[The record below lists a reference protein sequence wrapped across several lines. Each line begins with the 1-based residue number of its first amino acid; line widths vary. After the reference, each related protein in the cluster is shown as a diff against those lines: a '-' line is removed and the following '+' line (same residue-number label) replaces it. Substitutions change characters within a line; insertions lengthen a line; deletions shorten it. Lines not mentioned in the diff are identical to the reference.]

1 MARVSDVMPVV
12 LKMCGCTLCHEPHHH
27 VNGMIVPLSGYIEK
41 GTLIHIDDVAEYGPS
56 ILRTAFRHWV
66 EAGRPTYE
74 DKMSRPDWR
83 TYWLGILDKVAERS
97 TCDRG
102 MIGAILID
110 DDQQII
116 ATGYAGA
123 PKGLPHCSEAGHLL
137 RKVTY
142 EDGSVH
148 EHCVRTAHAERNAI
162 VQSAKRGVSVKGAI
176 LYCTMQPC
184 LSCATDIINAGIR
197 KVIAKNGYHGA
208 ALTRE
213 WFNKAGVELIT
224 INPEPI
230 KY

>member
-1 MARVSDVMPVV
+1 MVKVSDTLNMINVQ
-12 LKMCGCTLCHEPHHH
+12 LKSCKCTLMHEPHHH
-27 VNGMIVPLSGYIEK
+27 VGDMIIPLSGYIQE
-41 GTLIHIDDVAEYGPS
+41 GTLIMADQIDKVIP
-56 ILRTAFRHWV
+56 H
-66 EAGRPTYE
+66 
-74 DKMSRPDWR
+74 RPDWR

-123 PKGLPHCSEAGHLL
+123 PKGLSHCSEAGHLI

-162 VQSAKRGVSVKGAI
+162 VQAAKRGVSVKGAT
-176 LYCTMQPC
+176 LYCTMEPC

-208 ALTRE
+208 ALTRK
-213 WFNKAGVELIT
+213 WFNAAGVELVT